1 MLSKCNNRQASYPS
15 FAFRVLQAQCRSTV
29 THARIL
35 RGDDLGPTRDDTH
48 QTFRVRKDGK
58 SKELPL
64 PPLLDPVILEKR
76 SKWENTKDEPKAADF
91 TPFQKKLQA
100 NAFGV

>member
-1 MLSKCNNRQASYPS
+1 MLSKYTNRAASYLS
-15 FAFRVLQAQCRSTV
+15 SALRALQGL
-29 THARIL
+29 ARIP

-64 PPLLDPVILEKR
+64 PPLLDPVVLEKR
-76 SKWENTKDEPKAADF
+76 SKWENTKDQPKAADF